1 MNITLHTVGGFLG
14 WLHPALVHF
23 PIALLV
29 ISALLEAVQIL
40 RRTQGLSSATLL
52 LTCLAAPAAAVASIL
67 GFLLKGYEG
76 TEGPLVDLHAGLG
89 LGATVAAALS
99 AMLLAIGRTRPRAR
113 WRGRIALGVGALLVL
128 STGFLGGEMVFGQNH
143 LFGVFTPKAS
153 TTRTSPD
160 GLVDFE
166 REVTPILRSA
176 CVKCHGPTQ
185 QKGHLRLDSRE
196 ALQKGG
202 EDGPCVVPGHRER
215 SALYLLLVEKDAGN
229 RMPQKAEP
237 LPPSDIE
244 RIGKWI
250 DQGAPWPEGLI
261 VR

>member
-1 MNITLHTVGGFLG
+1 MNISLHTVGGFLG

-23 PIALLV
+23 PIALLA
-29 ISALLEAVQIL
+29 IAALLEVVQIL
-40 RRTQGLSSATLL
+40 RRTQGLSSTTLL

-67 GFLLKGYEG
+67 GLLLKGYEG
-76 TEGPLVDLHAGLG
+76 TEGPLVDVHAGLG

-99 AMLLAIGRTRPRAR
+99 ATLLAMGRTRPRAR
-113 WRGRIALGVGALLVL
+113 WGGRIALGVGGLLVL
-128 STGFLGGEMVFGQNH
+128 STGFLGGEMVFGENH
-143 LFGVFTPKAS
+143 LFGVFTPKPS
-153 TTRTSPD
+153 VTRTSGD
-160 GLVDFE
+160 SLVDFE
-166 REVTPILRSA
+166 REVAPVLRVA
-176 CVKCHGPTQ
+176 CLKCHGPTK

-202 EDGPCVVPGHRER
+202 EDGPCLVPGHREK
-215 SALYLLLVEKDAGN
+215 SPLYLLLLEKDAGN

-237 LPPSDIE
+237 LPPPDIE

-250 DQGAPWPEGLI
+250 DQGAPWPDGLI